1 VVLQDSGREEQPNS
15 NLILYSPNQEEEPAD
30 LESSHMDVNAPVS
43 APDYDEEIKNELGAV
58 EDPVIREMLEEW
70 DITSRQQCEREDNRA
85 VTVHGKR
92 NHKTKKP
99 NNPKSPESDGP

>member
-1 VVLQDSGREEQPNS
+1 
-15 NLILYSPNQEEEPAD
+15 
-30 LESSHMDVNAPVS
+30 MDVKAPVS
-43 APDYDEEIKNELGAV
+43 SPDYGEEIKNEFGAV

-70 DITSRQQCEREDNRA
+70 DIASGQQCEREDNRA

-92 NHKTKKP
+92 NNKKP